1 MTAVPLFS
9 SPRTRRY
16 DLVVISTGPESVGI
30 EVRQTVGDDTET
42 VASVKPEEITRYLP
56 TINSALRDSGH
67 KPTVLSVT
75 RRKPIP
81 LAEAA
86 GVRLALGI
94 HAAAPLRRSNRA
106 HAVLN
111 GISAMSD
118 EETYYWHAKT
128 SQPESGARALRA
140 LRILLADDH
149 RTGVT
154 A

>member
-1 MTAVPLFS
+1 MSTARAPKA
-9 SPRTRRY
+9 RQY
-16 DLVVISTGPESVGI
+16 DLLVTSDGDHIGISVQ
-30 EVRQTVGDDTET
+30 RTVGDLTEV
-42 VASVKPEEITRYLP
+42 VAAVKPGELTRYLP
-56 TINSALRDSGH
+56 TVNAALKDSGH
-67 KPTVLSVT
+67 KPTVLATT

-86 GVRLALGI
+86 GVRLSLGI

-111 GISAMSD
+111 GISVMSD

-128 SQPESGARALRA
+128 SQLEAGSRALRA
-140 LRILLADDH
+140 LRILLSEDH
-149 RTGVT
+149 RSGVT

>member
-1 MTAVPLFS
+1 MTTTKAPKA
-9 SPRTRRY
+9 RQY
-16 DLVVISTGPESVGI
+16 DLLVTSDGDHIGIAVHRKVGAITEVVA
-30 EVRQTVGDDTET
+30 TVQPSEL
-42 VASVKPEEITRYLP
+42 TRYLP
-56 TINSALRDSGH
+56 TVNAALKDSGH
-67 KPTVLSVT
+67 KPTVLAVT

-86 GVRLALGI
+86 GVRLSLGI

-106 HAVLN
+106 HAVLS
-111 GISAMSD
+111 GISVMSD

-128 SQPESGARALRA
+128 SQPESGTRALRA
-140 LRILLADDH
+140 LRILLSDDH

>member
-1 MTAVPLFS
+1 MSTTKARKV
-9 SPRTRRY
+9 RQY
-16 DLVVISTGPESVGI
+16 DLVVTPDGDDIGI
-30 EVRQTVGDDTET
+30 AVQRTVGDLTEV
-42 VASVKPEEITRYLP
+42 VASVMPGELTRYLP
-56 TINSALRDSGH
+56 TVNAALRDSGH
-67 KPTVLSVT
+67 KPTVLAVT

-86 GVRLALGI
+86 GVRLSLGI

-111 GISAMSD
+111 GISVMSD

-128 SQPESGARALRA
+128 SQPEAGTRALRA
-140 LRILLADDH
+140 LRILLSDDH

>member
-1 MTAVPLFS
+1 VTAVPLFS
-9 SPRTRRY
+9 SPRARRY
-16 DLVVISTGPESVGI
+16 DLVVIPDIDAIGI

-42 VASVKPEEITRYLP
+42 IASVKADDITRYLP
-56 TINSALRDSGH
+56 TINAALRDSGH
-67 KPTVLSVT
+67 KPTVLAAT

-94 HAAAPLRRSNRA
+94 HAAAPLPRSNRA

-118 EETYYWHAKT
+118 EETYYWHAKS

>member
-1 MTAVPLFS
+1 MTDPAAARPAS
-9 SPRTRRY
+9 RRF
-16 DLVVISTGPESVGI
+16 DLLVLPDADRVGI
-30 EVRQTVGDDTET
+30 AVQRTAGDQVEV
-42 VASVKPEEITRYLP
+42 VASVKADELSRYLP
-56 TINSALRDSGH
+56 TVNTALKDSGH
-67 KPTVLSVT
+67 KPTVLGAT

-81 LAEAA
+81 LAEAS
-86 GVRLALGI
+86 GVRLTLGI

-128 SQPESGARALRA
+128 SHPEAGTRALRA

>member
-1 MTAVPLFS
+1 MSTTKAPKA
-9 SPRTRRY
+9 RQY
-16 DLVVISTGPESVGI
+16 DLLVTPDGDHIGI
-30 EVRQTVGDDTET
+30 AVQRTVGDLTEV
-42 VASVKPEEITRYLP
+42 VATVKPGELTRYLP
-56 TINSALRDSGH
+56 TVNAALKDSGH
-67 KPTVLSVT
+67 KPTVLAVT

-86 GVRLALGI
+86 SVRLSLGI

-111 GISAMSD
+111 GISVMSD

-128 SQPESGARALRA
+128 SQPEAGTRALRA
-140 LRILLADDH
+140 LRILLSDDH

-154 A
+154 P

>member
-1 MTAVPLFS
+1 MSTTKAPKA
-9 SPRTRRY
+9 RQY
-16 DLVVISTGPESVGI
+16 DLLVMPDADHIGIAVQRTIGNVTEVVA
-30 EVRQTVGDDTET
+30 TVNPSDL
-42 VASVKPEEITRYLP
+42 TRYLP
-56 TINSALRDSGH
+56 TVNAALKDSGH
-67 KPTVLSVT
+67 KPTVLAAT

-86 GVRLALGI
+86 GVRLSLGI

-111 GISAMSD
+111 GISVMSD

-128 SQPESGARALRA
+128 SQPEAGTRALRA
-140 LRILLADDH
+140 LRILLSDDH